1 MISLKSILAITF
13 RYLYLLKRDINLGL
27 AIIYW
32 PILDIL
38 TWGFFGSWINN
49 FNIVNA
55 DYKIIAL
62 IGVLMWQVVGR
73 GGNIIGFTICEE
85 LWSKNIVNLFSLPLS
100 IIEWIIGVILFYI
113 ITSIITFI
121 FSFLFIYFLYD
132 VSIFSL
138 LSNFFIFL
146 PPLILS
152 GIWLGFNCL
161 QSIIFFGKGGI
172 EIGFVLIWFLM
183 PFSGVCYPINV
194 LPIWAQKVSNLIPM
208 SYVFEGMREYFI
220 NKNNPIIFIKKAFF
234 ISLIYSILSILIF
247 IFLFNRSKKKGLSRL
262 TD

>member
-85 LWSKNIVNLFSLPLS
+85 LWSKI
-100 IIEWIIGVILFYI
+100 
-113 ITSIITFI
+113 
-121 FSFLFIYFLYD
+121 
-132 VSIFSL
+132 
-138 LSNFFIFL
+138 
-146 PPLILS
+146 
-152 GIWLGFNCL
+152 
-161 QSIIFFGKGGI
+161 
-172 EIGFVLIWFLM
+172 
-183 PFSGVCYPINV
+183 
-194 LPIWAQKVSNLIPM
+194 
-208 SYVFEGMREYFI
+208 
-220 NKNNPIIFIKKAFF
+220 
-234 ISLIYSILSILIF
+234 
-247 IFLFNRSKKKGLSRL
+247 
-262 TD
+262 